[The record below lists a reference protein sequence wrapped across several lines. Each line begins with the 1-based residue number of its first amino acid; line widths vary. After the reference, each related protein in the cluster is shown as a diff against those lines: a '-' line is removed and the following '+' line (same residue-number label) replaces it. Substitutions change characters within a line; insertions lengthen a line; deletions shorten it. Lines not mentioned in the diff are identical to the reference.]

1 MDAANLR
8 ESLNTSLQTL
18 GNEAAA
24 RLPGLIVALLL
35 LIAGW
40 VIARIARSAVQRLL
54 DSVQKSIAR
63 RSGRPEIDTA
73 GAERVS
79 ARVLSGVVFWA
90 VILLFAATATQIIG
104 LDLFTKWMASIVKHV
119 PGVAAGLIIIAAG
132 FVASGFVGDLVRSSA
147 RRLQET
153 QQGALARVA
162 QTATLLV
169 AVLVGADQIGLEVRW
184 LAILVAVVVGVSL
197 GGAALAVSLGSR
209 HFVANAIGAH
219 YMRQSFRVGERVKVM
234 GYEGRIIDININSV
248 VLQTEAGRVN
258 IPAGVYSSAAIE
270 LLSDE
275 RSEST

>member
-8 ESLNTSLQTL
+8 ESLNTSLHTL
-18 GNEAAA
+18 GMEAAA

-40 VIARIARSAVQRLL
+40 IIARIARSAVQRLL

-63 RSGRPEIDTA
+63 RSGRPEAD

-132 FVASGFVGDLVRSSA
+132 FVASGFVGDLVRSST
-147 RRLQET
+147 RRLQST

-169 AVLVGADQIGLEVRW
+169 AILVGADQIGLEVRW
-184 LAILVAVVVGVSL
+184 LGILVAVAMGVTL
-197 GGAALAVSLGSR
+197 GGAALAVSLGSK
-209 HFVANAIGAH
+209 HFVSNAIGAH

-248 VLQTEAGRVN
+248 VLQTETGRVN

-270 LLSDE
+270 LQSDE
-275 RSEST
+275 RSETT

>member
-1 MDAANLR
+1 VDAANLR
-8 ESLNTSLQTL
+8 ESLNASLQTL

-40 VIARIARSAVQRLL
+40 IIARIARAAVQRLL

-184 LAILVAVVVGVSL
+184 LAILVAVVVGVTL

-209 HFVANAIGAH
+209 HFVGNAIGAH

>member
-18 GNEAAA
+18 GTEAAA

-40 VIARIARSAVQRLL
+40 IIARLARSAVQRLL

-63 RSGRPEIDTA
+63 RSGRPETDS

-132 FVASGFVGDLVRSSA
+132 FVASGFIGDLVRSSA
-147 RRLQET
+147 RRLGES
-153 QQGALARVA
+153 QQGALAR
-162 QTATLLV
+162 
-169 AVLVGADQIGLEVRW
+169 
-184 LAILVAVVVGVSL
+184 
-197 GGAALAVSLGSR
+197 SR
-209 HFVANAIGAH
+209 
-219 YMRQSFRVGERVKVM
+219 RRPRC
-234 GYEGRIIDININSV
+234 
-248 VLQTEAGRVN
+248 
-258 IPAGVYSSAAIE
+258 
-270 LLSDE
+270 
-275 RSEST
+275 

>member
-1 MDAANLR
+1 
-8 ESLNTSLQTL
+8 
-18 GNEAAA
+18 
-24 RLPGLIVALLL
+24 
-35 LIAGW
+35 
-40 VIARIARSAVQRLL
+40 
-54 DSVQKSIAR
+54 
-63 RSGRPEIDTA
+63 
-73 GAERVS
+73 
-79 ARVLSGVVFWA
+79 VLSGVVFWA

-147 RRLQET
+147 RRLQTT

-169 AVLVGADQIGLEVRW
+169 AILVGADQIGLEVRW
-184 LAILVAVVVGVSL
+184 LAILVAVAMGVTL

-209 HFVANAIGAH
+209 HFVSNAIGAH

-248 VLQTEAGRVN
+248 VLQTETGRVN

-275 RSEST
+275 RSETT

>member
-18 GNEAAA
+18 GTEAAA

-63 RSGRPEIDTA
+63 RSGRPETDS

-147 RRLQET
+147 RRLRRKPA
-153 QQGALARVA
+153 GRAGPRGADGHAADRAAGRRRPDRPRSALARHPGRGCHGRDA
-162 QTATLLV
+162 GWR
-169 AVLVGADQIGLEVRW
+169 GAGRQPGI
-184 LAILVAVVVGVSL
+184 
-197 GGAALAVSLGSR
+197 AALRFQRDRRALHAPVIPR
-209 HFVANAIGAH
+209 RRA
-219 YMRQSFRVGERVKVM
+219 R
-234 GYEGRIIDININSV
+234 EGDGLSKAASSTSTSTPSCCR
-248 VLQTEAGRVN
+248 RK
-258 IPAGVYSSAAIE
+258 PAA
-270 LLSDE
+270 
-275 RSEST
+275 

>member
-1 MDAANLR
+1 VEAANLR

-18 GNEAAA
+18 GHEAAA

-40 VIARIARSAVQRLL
+40 ILARFARSAVQRLL

-63 RSGRPEIDTA
+63 RSGRPETDS

-132 FVASGFVGDLVRSSA
+132 FVASGFIGDLVRSSA
-147 RRLQET
+147 RRLGDS

-162 QTATLLV
+162 QTATLLI
-169 AVLVGADQIGLEVRW
+169 ALLVGADQIGLEVRW
-184 LAILVAVVVGVSL
+184 LAILVAVAMGVTL

-219 YMRQSFRVGERVKVM
+219 YMRQSFRVGEHVKVM

-248 VLQTEAGRVN
+248 VLQTESGRVN

-275 RSEST
+275 RSETT

>member
-40 VIARIARSAVQRLL
+40 IIARIARSAVQRLL
-54 DSVQKSIAR
+54 DSVQKSVAR
-63 RSGRPEIDTA
+63 RSGRPDMDS

-119 PGVAAGLIIIAAG
+119 PGITTGLIIIAAG

-219 YMRQSFRVGERVKVM
+219 YMRQSFRVGERVKAM
-234 GYEGRIIDININSV
+234 GYEGRIIDINISSV
-248 VLQTEAGRVN
+248 VLQTETGRVN